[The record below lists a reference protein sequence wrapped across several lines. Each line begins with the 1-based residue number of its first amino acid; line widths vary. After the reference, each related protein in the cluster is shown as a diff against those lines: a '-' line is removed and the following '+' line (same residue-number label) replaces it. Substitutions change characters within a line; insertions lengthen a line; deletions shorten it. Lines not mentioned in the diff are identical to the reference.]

1 MFHVSALQFTKGV
14 MAMRNSRFVF
24 HVVIMLTALLCATS
38 FVASAAAVPRI
49 SIDELNM
56 RLGES
61 DLVILDVRSG
71 QDWSQSDK
79 QIVGSVRV
87 NPGAVNQWA
96 GNYPKDKVIVL
107 YCT

>member
-1 MFHVSALQFTKGV
+1 
-14 MAMRNSRFVF
+14 
-24 HVVIMLTALLCATS
+24 
-38 FVASAAAVPRI
+38 
-49 SIDELNM
+49 M

-61 DLVILDVRSG
+61 DLMILDVRSG